1 MTSTPRIAAC
11 IILPFILTGCGF
23 AGSGYGPGNVPD
35 LLLGFWH
42 GLLAPWSLLAR
53 LFIDVKMYVCH
64 GSCWTYDFG
73 FLFGIVFSFPI
84 GWIAA
89 IIAVAVHIFA

>member
-1 MTSTPRIAAC
+1 MTTRLQTAV
-11 IILPFILTGCGF
+11 IIVLPLALAGCGF
-23 AGSGYGPGNVPD
+23 AGTDYGPSNIPD
-35 LLLGFWH
+35 FLLGIWH

-53 LFIDVKMYVCH
+53 LFIDVKMYACPNA
-64 GSCWTYDFG
+64 GWLYDLG

-89 IIAVAVHIFA
+89 IIAVATYIFA